1 MTDSLLKV
9 FKVHINGN
17 LITPELRKSL
27 VALLKKHKG
36 KTPLSI
42 MLFDPKNKW
51 NVELSSKKYSVE
63 VSQEFIDGLTY
74 LGLQY
79 SIEA

>member
-1 MTDSLLKV
+1 MLKD
-9 FKVHINGN
+9 FKVNINGN
-17 LITPELRKSL
+17 IITPDLRKSL
-27 VALLKKHKG
+27 VSLLRKHTG
-36 KTPLSI
+36 NTPLSI

-63 VSQEFIDGLTY
+63 VTQAFIDGLTY